1 MANPLYYAT
10 DYLAAL
16 KALLPRGRAWP
27 KSADTV
33 QGKTLAGLT
42 PSFERLDGAAQSL
55 LVDAFPTAPVNL
67 LPEWEETF
75 GLPDPCL
82 GATPTLLQRQA
93 SVRARFVGT
102 ADTTAAYIIAYA
114 LQLGYVITVSSDA
127 PFRIGI
133 NRIGDPLQGQDWFFA
148 LVIMGTDAVLQCEL
162 ERIRPAYVAFIYR

>member
-1 MANPLYYAT
+1 MANPLYYAA
-10 DYLAAL
+10 DYLQAL

-33 QGKTLAGLT
+33 QGMTLAGLT
-42 PSFERLDGAAQSL
+42 PCFERLDGAAQSL

-82 GATPTLLQRQA
+82 GPTPTLQQRQA
-93 SVRARFVGT
+93 SVRARFVAT
-102 ADTTAAYIIAYA
+102 ADETAAYLIEYA
-114 LQLGYVITVSSDA
+114 AQLGYAITVTSDS

-133 NRIGDPLQGQDWFFA
+133 GRIGDPLQGQEWFFA
-148 LVIMGTDAVLQCEL
+148 LLITGTDAVLQCEL
-162 ERIRPAYVAFIYR
+162 ERIRPAYVAFVYE